1 MKRQKF
7 ELPVLS
13 CQRYRRTEELSVFRF
28 QFVARSCR
36 GAWKGARVARA
47 ALPAGHHPPHSEMIP
62 PETILHA
69 QSSVGIATLNA
80 TAKFGLSPDGE
91 RVVSRELSVGSCQMS
106 VLSCQL
112 SVFSCPLRCRWS
124 RGGRM
129 PVLAPMTGCVSREGR
144 RRGMTSR
151 AQTTACRSQCLLH
164 RKDTPGKRIRI

>member
-28 QFVARSCR
+28 QFVARSYR

-80 TAKFGLSPDGE
+80 TVKFGLSPDGE

-129 PVLAPMTGCVSREGR
+129 PVLAPMMGCLSRGR
-144 RRGMTSR
+144 RRREMTSR
-151 AQTTACRSQCLLH
+151 AQTTACRSQCPQH
-164 RKDTPGKRIRI
+164 RRDTPGRRIQI

>member
-1 MKRQKF
+1 VKRQKF

-47 ALPAGHHPPHSEMIP
+47 VLPAGHHPPHSEMIP

-91 RVVSRELSVGSCQMS
+91 RVVSCQF
-106 VLSCQL
+106 